1 MRTKKLKGTG
11 VALVTPFTKNG
22 EVDFNALGK
31 IIEHVIS
38 GGVDYIVSLGT
49 TGESATLDLS
59 ERKKILEF
67 TAGQVGGRVGLVAG
81 FGSNNTKTLT
91 QEIRNFHFENF
102 DAILS
107 VGPYYNKPVQEGY
120 YRHFMAG
127 ADVSPVPVFLYNVP
141 SRTGSNITAQTTVR
155 LANDHENIVAIK
167 EASGDLEQCQ
177 AIVEQKPEDFLVI
190 SGDDALTL
198 PLISLGF
205 DGVISVIANAYPSEM
220 FELVNAALT
229 KDLATAQ
236 NLHFQMTEMFQ
247 LLFEEGNPAGV
258 KCVMNE
264 MRLCENELRLPMIP
278 VTENLKVKLSN
289 AMRLMAL
296 HSHIHST

>member
-1 MRTKKLKGTG
+1 M
-11 VALVTPFTKNG
+11 
-22 EVDFNALGK
+22 
-31 IIEHVIS
+31 
-38 GGVDYIVSLGT
+38 
-49 TGESATLDLS
+49 
-59 ERKKILEF
+59 
-67 TAGQVGGRVGLVAG
+67 
-81 FGSNNTKTLT
+81 
-91 QEIRNFHFENF
+91 
-102 DAILS
+102 
-107 VGPYYNKPVQEGY
+107 
-120 YRHFMAG
+120 
-127 ADVSPVPVFLYNVP
+127 
-141 SRTGSNITAQTTVR
+141 
-155 LANDHENIVAIK
+155 AIK